1 MKKLWKLLD
10 VRQKFYFVLIIFL
23 TSVSTILEML
33 GVGLIFPLIASITN
47 QTDIIQEKSNFLFS
61 VFNKLSTKDIIFL
74 ILIIFLV
81 KTLFL
86 TFVNFLTSKFSFNFY
101 YSTLNKL
108 FREYLKKPYEFF
120 LNKNSSEFIRNVTSE
135 TSVLAIQFVSPLFVL
150 FSEIIVLIGLGSL
163 LFYLEPEIFSV
174 SVIIIFLFYFL
185 FIASTKNKIKK
196 WSYERQISEKKS
208 IQYVQQAI
216 RAIKNIKILSRED
229 FFYNH
234 LKIHSHKIYKLLWK
248 MQFLRQVP
256 RHWLEFLFILII
268 CFSLLFLFEGEKTI
282 EFLPSLSIFAI
293 SFVRF
298 MPSLNRILPSYQSI
312 KFSYPALEIIYNDM
326 FKLSKLI
333 DKRKKINYF
342 TPVQND
348 ILIDLEKVNFK
359 YKKSNNFIIK
369 NIKLKILKNSL
380 IGIVGESGQGKT
392 TFLDILL
399 GLLKP
404 TSGIVKLNKS
414 LEKSKYIFGYVPQNP
429 YILDDNFVNN
439 ITLDES
445 NEISLSKFKKL
456 EEILESCG
464 LSKFKSKLR
473 DKNYFL
479 GEEGSRLSG
488 GEAQR
493 VSIARCLFNEA
504 NILILDEPTS
514 SLDSKTEDKILK
526 LILRLKKKVTIIIV
540 SHKKKPLKYC
550 DDIYKINNQKLYK
563 IK

>member
-369 NIKLKILKNSL
+369 NIKLKIFKNSL

-550 DDIYKINNQKLYK
+550 DDIYKINNKKLYK

>member
-1 MKKLWKLLD
+1 MNKLWKLLD

-108 FREYLKKPYEFF
+108 FKEYLKKPYEFF

-234 LKIHSHKIYKLLWK
+234 LKIHSYKIYKLLWK

-282 EFLPSLSIFAI
+282 EFLPSLSIFAV

-326 FKLSKLI
+326 VKLSKLT
-333 DKRKKINYF
+333 DKKEEFY
-342 TPVQND
+342 
-348 ILIDLEKVNFK
+348 
-359 YKKSNNFIIK
+359 
-369 NIKLKILKNSL
+369 
-380 IGIVGESGQGKT
+380 
-392 TFLDILL
+392 L
-399 GLLKP
+399 G
-404 TSGIVKLNKS
+404 
-414 LEKSKYIFGYVPQNP
+414 
-429 YILDDNFVNN
+429 
-439 ITLDES
+439 
-445 NEISLSKFKKL
+445 
-456 EEILESCG
+456 
-464 LSKFKSKLR
+464 
-473 DKNYFL
+473 
-479 GEEGSRLSG
+479 
-488 GEAQR
+488 
-493 VSIARCLFNEA
+493 
-504 NILILDEPTS
+504 
-514 SLDSKTEDKILK
+514 
-526 LILRLKKKVTIIIV
+526 
-540 SHKKKPLKYC
+540 
-550 DDIYKINNQKLYK
+550 
-563 IK
+563 